1 MTTLQRT
8 FVLLVL
14 AAFFLLVYLLQPILM
29 PFLVGFIIAYL
40 GDPLVDRLEDLG
52 LGRTLGVSLVF
63 ALFLALL
70 AGALLVLVPLL
81 VGEVNS
87 FIKQIPAMILWL
99 QQRVSPLLVEYFNV
113 DPFAFSIEEL
123 REQLAGS
130 WQQAGGV
137 VSRILSEVTRSGFAL
152 LAWTANLALIP
163 VVAFY
168 LMRDWDLLMGRLREL
183 VPRETEVTVVQL
195 STECDEVLSA
205 FLRGQLLVMVLLG
218 VIYAVGLYVTGL
230 EMALLIGMLAGL
242 ASIVPYL
249 GFVVGILAA
258 SLAAVFQFQDLIHL
272 VLVWVVFGIGQM
284 VESMVLTPL
293 LVGDRI
299 GLHPVAVI
307 FAILA
312 GGQLFGFVGILLA
325 LPVAAVIMVFLRHA
339 HRRYIESEYYGSGS
353 E

>member
-218 VIYAVGLYVTGL
+218 VIYAAGLYVTGL